1 MARSASSLASL
12 SLSVLIVSLV
22 IIERFGDGSAWRA
35 TFGGDFERFDDD
47 IR

>member
-22 IIERFGDGSAWRA
+22 IERFGDGSAWRA
-35 TFGGDFERFDDD
+35 IFGGDFERFDDD